1 MDKIK
6 NYVSRRYRNDHRIRS
21 VLIVQTVGPF
31 SPVIDGFDILLLI
44 VSDDLS
50 RKDFTTHYI
59 KEGSRVQERWVNA
72 EGLELWVLS
81 GDNRSIIQWILQGD
95 IILDRGDYL
104 DKMKHRLLEFPLA
117 LREQKLLIEFSM
129 FLRKYLLSKD
139 YLREGQIFDAYSN
152 VLEALF
158 HWAHLAIIEAGYH
171 PEVTV
176 WQQIHRINAGVYKLY
191 EELALSR
198 ETIEQRIELVLLAC
212 EFSVMAKMGKYCALL
227 IRIMNSRSEP
237 WTPMEL
243 VEHPELKGLH
253 IEMVLV
259 LHNLVK
265 RHLIKEVAVA
275 DTEDIDHIQLKYS
288 C

>member
-1 MDKIK
+1 MDNVKD
-6 NYVSRRYRNDHRIRS
+6 YVFKKFQDAHQVRS

-44 VSDDLS
+44 VSDDLL
-50 RKDFTTHYI
+50 RNDFTTHYI
-59 KEGSRVQERWVNA
+59 KEGSRIQERWVNA
-72 EGLELWVLS
+72 EGLKLWILS

-95 IILDRGDYL
+95 IILDRNDYL
-104 DKMKHRLLEFPLA
+104 AKMKNKLFEFPPA

-139 YLREGQIFDAYSN
+139 YLQEGQVFDAYSN

-158 HWAHLAIIEAGYH
+158 QWAHLAIIEAGYH

-176 WQQIHRINAGVYKLY
+176 WQQIHRINAGVYRLY
-191 EELALSR
+191 EELALSK

-212 EFSVMAKMGKYCALL
+212 EFSVMAKTGKYCSLL
-227 IRIMNSRSEP
+227 IRIINSRSEP

-253 IEMVLV
+253 IEMILV

-275 DTEDIDHIQLKYS
+275 DAEDFDHIQLKYS
-288 C
+288 S